1 MESIIDLTITIMS
14 FGIVGALVSSFIN
27 VFKDNLS
34 KSKRKLLTVVI
45 SLIFGAL
52 IAWLYKTEYVQ
63 TVLFVLG
70 SASTIYGFILKDE
83 KRN

>member
-1 MESIIDLTITIMS
+1 MS

>member
-34 KSKRKLLTVVI
+34 KPKRKLLTVVI